1 MFNNKFINTI
11 KEEDNMKN
19 KKVLVL
25 NQGSTENYGDIAIN
39 ETIITYLKSKGF
51 QVDYCAF
58 WLEELVFGKND
69 NQTNKFIVRLAWHFN
84 IIRDMLMKRFIKKDI
99 DISSYDSVIIGGGEL
114 LGKHLGFNT
123 AIYVWTNILFK
134 HNIPIYIL
142 GVSGNKDMSWR
153 LLRRNKKSLHRCS
166 RILVRDSYTYK
177 ICKETYK
184 VDSEQKPDVV
194 FAFRNICRQLENNEE
209 IYAKDSL
216 VCVPIIYEA
225 LKDKMNFQNKEQYFQ
240 YLNKLISNKI
250 KLNNKLI
257 ITTTVRDDD
266 SLAEE
271 FYLWLKR
278 QNTQYDI
285 SLKKYSNIN
294 DYINILKHS
303 HTVISARMHAL
314 ILAILYDCKISV
326 IPFKEKLQVF
336 EKEYSHNINIEEVE
350 KNALESLDIINKE
363 LEKQDG

>member
-1 MFNNKFINTI
+1 
-11 KEEDNMKN
+11 MKN

-58 WLEELVFGKND
+58 WLEELVFRKNYM
-69 NQTNKFIVRLAWHFN
+69 QAHKFIVRLVWHFN
-84 IIRDMLMKRFIKKDI
+84 FIRDILMKRFIKKNI
-99 DISSYDSVIIGGGEL
+99 DLSQYGGAIIGGGEL
-114 LGKHLGFNT
+114 LSGHLGFNT
-123 AIYVWTNILFK
+123 ALYVWTKILK
-134 HNIPIYIL
+134 TNNIPIYIL
-142 GVSGNKDMSWR
+142 GVSGNKDMSGN
-153 LLRRNKKSLHRCS
+153 LLKRNKKSLHRCS
-166 RILVRDSYTYK
+166 KILVRDSYTSK
-177 ICKETYK
+177 ICKEIYK
-184 VDSEQKPDVV
+184 VDCEQKPDVV
-194 FAFRNICRQLENNEE
+194 FAFRNICRILENNED
-209 IYAKDSL
+209 INAKDSL

-250 KLNNKLI
+250 KLNNKVI

-303 HTVISARMHAL
+303 YTVISARMHAL
-314 ILAILYDCKISV
+314 ILALIFDCNIAV